1 MLRVLA
7 TTFRVGTTLNKPI
20 KHAYVVSSSDTD
32 FLLHGFSP
40 VRGYAARPKQTLFL
54 EENTLSSKI
63 LNYLRTGTKYSVAD
77 IPGIDRINS
86 NVCND
91 AYAIHQMLLVISH
104 SLVPK
109 ANDVLKLFSLYAI
122 LKHSILQDIIS
133 KKSLMVTVKK
143 KVYDSVSL
151 MTQDELRN
159 FAVVL
164 KEMNFQK
171 TRYLMELAGYI
182 DSECEKRA
190 WNGNFEQCLELFDI
204 LLILYGN
211 NIYRKKE
218 YDTFMSLFEKHT
230 ESFQPQHLVKVLYY
244 VGIGKKKKLSREF
257 IDKLVRKLGV
267 HYQDLSFQDAGIAA
281 SGVFKSNIKVDKAS
295 PFIIKMVQHFK
306 TKVEECTSIYDLE
319 SYGLVA
325 MMKLI
330 RATKFQDIELFP
342 PLNAFI
348 MSTNLN
354 TLSSEVVAHTLA
366 LYANTGVYHP
376 EIFTKL
382 QNILIHHL
390 EDPSH
395 TVRLKDLSR
404 ILWAFSHVSHQCDKA
419 FFKEIDKYLMEFV
432 YNGEIDTYPHY
443 LSSTLL
449 SMAVLEH
456 YPQELIK
463 ETFRPERIHRLQ
475 GYQKSKQLSR
485 LLMLN
490 ECLKL
495 EFPELILEIPDISK
509 SNLPLRTL
517 TDETNHRPALA
528 TLMEGAF
535 LINQIVGAS
544 VLKLKFPITHIN
556 YASLLFDNS
565 ELKDQNCIW
574 LPNSTGQR
582 DHVLQQLSMIKENFF
597 VQHIAI
603 ELLDSHTT
611 LSTSEP
617 IGIVKMKMRLLS
629 QRGWEVKKVHSKDV
643 ENCQGDVQALAT
655 LILNELTKVSI

>member
-244 VGIGKKKKLSREF
+244 VGIGKKKK
-257 IDKLVRKLGV
+257 V
-267 HYQDLSFQDAGIAA
+267 
-281 SGVFKSNIKVDKAS
+281 IK
-295 PFIIKMVQHFK
+295 
-306 TKVEECTSIYDLE
+306 
-319 SYGLVA
+319 
-325 MMKLI
+325 
-330 RATKFQDIELFP
+330 R
-342 PLNAFI
+342 
-348 MSTNLN
+348 
-354 TLSSEVVAHTLA
+354 
-366 LYANTGVYHP
+366 VY
-376 EIFTKL
+376 
-382 QNILIHHL
+382 
-390 EDPSH
+390 
-395 TVRLKDLSR
+395 
-404 ILWAFSHVSHQCDKA
+404 
-419 FFKEIDKYLMEFV
+419 
-432 YNGEIDTYPHY
+432 
-443 LSSTLL
+443 
-449 SMAVLEH
+449 
-456 YPQELIK
+456 
-463 ETFRPERIHRLQ
+463 
-475 GYQKSKQLSR
+475 
-485 LLMLN
+485 
-490 ECLKL
+490 
-495 EFPELILEIPDISK
+495 
-509 SNLPLRTL
+509 
-517 TDETNHRPALA
+517 
-528 TLMEGAF
+528 
-535 LINQIVGAS
+535 
-544 VLKLKFPITHIN
+544 
-556 YASLLFDNS
+556 
-565 ELKDQNCIW
+565 
-574 LPNSTGQR
+574 
-582 DHVLQQLSMIKENFF
+582 
-597 VQHIAI
+597 
-603 ELLDSHTT
+603 
-611 LSTSEP
+611 
-617 IGIVKMKMRLLS
+617 
-629 QRGWEVKKVHSKDV
+629 
-643 ENCQGDVQALAT
+643 
-655 LILNELTKVSI
+655 